1 MLTIGDSAAAV
12 DGGRCNGSRD
22 GMWGDTTRVKRR
34 RFRDRIVAAGAI
46 ALLGS
51 LALVPTATLAGHS
64 VSGGGQAH
72 SKGHHG
78 SSSGDDNDLGH
89 ILRVARQHG
98 AAAAPSST
106 DDADGRTLDCG
117 APNQAGGDESC
128 HATGSRSETTDA
140 VSPST
145 PAPGSALSTT
155 GSAGGSTS
163 ASKGRA
169 ASAAAASSASRPLTG
184 TRVVQSAHGAAPV
197 QGVSLPGASVPIS
210 QAPATNPAAGQPP
223 PGGPTAAP
231 ATVNPVLGP
240 VPVLVPSI
248 GAISHGAA
256 VLPWNWLIG
265 IGIAAVLLV
274 ALIVVT
280 RRHASSGP
288 L

>member
-1 MLTIGDSAAAV
+1 M
-12 DGGRCNGSRD
+12 
-22 GMWGDTTRVKRR
+22 KRR

-46 ALLGS
+46 ALLAS

-64 VSGGGQAH
+64 VSVSGQAH
-72 SKGHHG
+72 SKGHHR
-78 SSSGDDNDLGH
+78 SSSRDDNDLGH
-89 ILRVARQHG
+89 ILRIARQHG
-98 AAAAPSST
+98 AAVAPSPT
-106 DDADGRTLDCG
+106 DAGDGRTLDCG

-128 HATGSRSETTDA
+128 HATGSRSETNEA
-140 VSPST
+140 ASSST
-145 PAPGSALSTT
+145 PAPSSALSTT
-155 GSAGGSTS
+155 GSASGSTS
-163 ASKGRA
+163 AAKGRA

-210 QAPATNPAAGQPP
+210 HPPATNPAAGLPP
-223 PGGPTAAP
+223 PGEPTAAP

-248 GAISHGAA
+248 GTISHGAA

-280 RRHASSGP
+280 RRRASSGP